1 MNSNFSKPQRQSLI
15 GVVIMFADTLQGTLR
30 ALWPILVVWLFKIN
44 QVTKLYLYIGVP
56 AVLILLAVIAYLK
69 YLNFSFFLDEENEEF
84 VVRKGVFNKSRI
96 AISLDKIQQVNI
108 NQSFI
113 QRLIGVHALEVDTA
127 GSNGKEVSIRAIKHD
142 LALSLKARLMQS
154 GRQDAASGNN
164 DITDEQFEQETQRP
178 FIKISLLSLLKTG
191 ITSNYVRSFAVLLA
205 FMITIFQNL
214 EEFLNASGYT
224 NHLDEYINRSI
235 MMQFI
240 TVIITTIILMTLVVN
255 LVRTLIRYYN
265 FRITKQ
271 HNSLLLSY
279 GLLNTKN
286 TIIRPEKVQVVTIGR
301 NYFQKKFNI
310 NDIKVKQASGNE
322 ANNGEQK
329 KTAIEIPGCD
339 NNERNLLLEFLL
351 GKVPE
356 RGIMIKPN
364 LRKMIFQ
371 SVKFLIFP
379 IVISTVVFMSDD
391 FSVEK
396 LMEFI
401 NDVKVF
407 ALIYLLFAVLMV
419 YFGFKN
425 SRLFVNNDFIIKQSG
440 AWDIDNDFIAPHKI
454 QTISLKQFFWQK
466 WSDVGIVTLH
476 TAGGTISFG
485 LANYTTLKQL
495 ANYWLYQVETTNKHW
510 M

>member
-1 MNSNFSKPQRQSLI
+1 MNSDFSQPQRQSLI
-15 GVVIMFADTLQGTLR
+15 GVVIMFADTFQGTVR

-44 QVTKLYLYIGVP
+44 QVTKGYLYVGVP
-56 AVLILLAVIAYLK
+56 SVLILLAVIAYLK
-69 YLNFSFFLDEENEEF
+69 YLNFYFFLDEENEEF
-84 VVRKGVFNKSRI
+84 VVRKGIWNKSRI

-113 QRLIGVHALEVDTA
+113 QKLIGVHALEVDTA
-127 GSNGKEVSIRAIKHD
+127 GSNGKEVSIRAIKQD
-142 LALSLKARLMQS
+142 LALSLKARLMES
-154 GRQDAASGNN
+154 GRQGMIS
-164 DITDEQFEQETQRP
+164 DENEIKGEPYVKETERP
-178 FIKISLLSLLKTG
+178 FIQISLLNLLKTG
-191 ITSNYVRSFAVLLA
+191 ITSNYIRSFAVLLA

-214 EEFLNASGYT
+214 EEFLNAAGYT
-224 NHLDEYINRSI
+224 NHLDEYVNRRV

-240 TVIITTIILMTLVVN
+240 TFIIGAIILLTLIVN
-255 LVRTLIRYYN
+255 LVRTLIRYYD

-271 HNSLLLSY
+271 QNALLLSY

-286 TIIRPEKVQVVTIGR
+286 TIIRPEKVQVVTVGR

-310 NDIKVKQASGNE
+310 NDLKIRQASGNE
-322 ANNGEQK
+322 ANDREQK

-339 NNERNLLLEFLL
+339 NNERDVLLQFLL

-356 RGIMIKPN
+356 RGVMIKPN
-364 LRKMIFQ
+364 FRKMIFQ

-379 IVISTVVFMSDD
+379 IVILIVVFASDD
-391 FSVEK
+391 FSVENLK
-396 LMEFI
+396 EFM
-401 NDVKVF
+401 NDIKVF
-407 ALIYLLFAVLMV
+407 ALVYIQFAGLMV
-419 YFGFKN
+419 YFGFRN

-466 WSDVGIVTLH
+466 WSDVGVVTLH

-495 ANYWLYQVETTNKHW
+495 VNYWLYQVETTDKHW

>member
-1 MNSNFSKPQRQSLI
+1 MNSNFSQPQRQSLI

-30 ALWPILVVWLFKIN
+30 ALWPVLVVWLFKIN
-44 QVTKLYLYIGVP
+44 QVTKLYLYVGVP

-84 VVRKGVFNKSRI
+84 VVRKGIFNKSRI

-154 GRQDAASGNN
+154 GRQDFVSENGS
-164 DITDEQFEQETQRP
+164 IIDEQFEKETQRP
-178 FIKISLLSLLKTG
+178 FIQISLPSLLKTG
-191 ITSNYVRSFAVLLA
+191 VTSNYIRSFAVLLA

-240 TVIITTIILMTLVVN
+240 TVIITTIILMTLIVN

-286 TIIRPEKVQVVTIGR
+286 TIIRPEKVQIVTVGR

-339 NNERNLLLEFLL
+339 NNERNSLLQFLL
-351 GKVPE
+351 GKVPQ
-356 RGIMIKPN
+356 RGVMIKPN
-364 LRKMIFQ
+364 FRKMISQ

-379 IVISTVVFMSDD
+379 LVILSVIFISED
-391 FSVEK
+391 FSLEA
-396 LMEFI
+396 LTEFI

-407 ALIYLLFAVLMV
+407 AMVYFVFAVFMV
-419 YFGFKN
+419 YFGFRN
-425 SRLFVNNDFIIKQSG
+425 SRLYVSNDFIIKQSG

-476 TAGGTISFG
+476 TAGGTVSFG

-495 ANYWLYQVETTNKHW
+495 ANYWLYQVETTEKHW